1 MPDGEWRMV
10 MRSDSGEALEVDVMP
25 PRTTFIYIGG

>member
-1 MPDGEWRMV
+1 MGQAQQMDQTQQL
-10 MRSDSGEALEVDVMP
+10 DAMP